1 MSSRTKLLLIFL
13 ALSFFIIQIWHT
25 IYNQVN
31 WPFCSH
37 NFYYHRSPLVKDLF
51 RVVLEDDTG
60 RLFSVDPRHTL
71 PIEGYRCGSI
81 FREVFVTNPVSNFSE
96 EKKNAFSKL
105 ILERLNQGGWKGF
118 DERFVS
124 AVPMSG
130 SRFIG
135 LQVEKHWID
144 TTHYAKTQSLS
155 IVKKETLYQYK
166 ERVVE
171 EQLRK

>member
-1 MSSRTKLLLIFL
+1 MTFKKTHMMNVSNDSRNMNRCMSSRTKVWLIFF
-13 ALSFFIIQIWHT
+13 ALSFYGVQIWHT

-51 RVVLEDDTG
+51 RVILEDDTG

-81 FREVFVTNPVSNFSE
+81 FEKCMLLTLACE
-96 EKKNAFSKL
+96 EKKKAFSKL
-105 ILERLNQGGWKGF
+105 LLERLNQGGWKGF
-118 DERFVS
+118 DERFVP

-130 SRFIG
+130 NRFVG
-135 LQVEKHWID
+135 LQD
-144 TTHYAKTQSLS
+144 
-155 IVKKETLYQYK
+155 
-166 ERVVE
+166 
-171 EQLRK
+171 